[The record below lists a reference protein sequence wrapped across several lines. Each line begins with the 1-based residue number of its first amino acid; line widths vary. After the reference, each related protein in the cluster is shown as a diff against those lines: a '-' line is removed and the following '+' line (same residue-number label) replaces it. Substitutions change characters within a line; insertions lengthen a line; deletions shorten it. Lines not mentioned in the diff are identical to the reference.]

1 MTPQAIDEI
10 LAKFEISEADL
21 ATVRAAAPMLQ
32 AEVDSHIDQF
42 YEWMARHKE
51 YKFFFASNQPRLERV
66 KKMQR
71 VHWNGMFEAHIDEAW
86 FASRKHVGAV
96 HANIDLPNDI
106 YFAGMS
112 AFRRLRARTRERC
125 SRRAS
130 RPIAE
135 NQPR

>member
-1 MTPQAIDEI
+1 
-10 LAKFEISEADL
+10 
-21 ATVRAAAPMLQ
+21 
-32 AEVDSHIDQF
+32 
-42 YEWMARHKE
+42 
-51 YKFFFASNQPRLERV
+51 
-66 KKMQR
+66 MQR

>member
-71 VHWNGMFEAHIDEAW
+71 VHWNGMFEAHID
-86 FASRKHVGAV
+86 
-96 HANIDLPNDI
+96 
-106 YFAGMS
+106 
-112 AFRRLRARTRERC
+112 
-125 SRRAS
+125 
-130 RPIAE
+130 
-135 NQPR
+135 